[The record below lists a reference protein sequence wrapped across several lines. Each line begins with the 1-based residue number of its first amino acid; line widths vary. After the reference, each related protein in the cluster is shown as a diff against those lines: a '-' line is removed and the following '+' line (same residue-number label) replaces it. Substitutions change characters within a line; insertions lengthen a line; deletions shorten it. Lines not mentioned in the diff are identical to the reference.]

1 MPPAPSVLDLFRL
14 DGKSA
19 IVTGASKGLGK
30 AIATALAQAGAVVA
44 ISSRTQGEIDS
55 TAREIEA
62 STGRRIVPV
71 AADVRDE
78 AGGQRLVEAAVKAF
92 GKVDVLV
99 NSAGI
104 NIRKSISELT
114 LEDFQE
120 MIAINLTGT
129 FRMAKLVV
137 PGMVERRSGR
147 IINISS
153 MLDSVGIPGRS
164 GYSATKGAVLMFTKT
179 LALELAPHGIRVNA
193 LSPGPFRTPLNK
205 AILENEELNRQFLER
220 VPVRR
225 WGEPEEV
232 GAAAV
237 YLASPASDFVT
248 GTALYIDGGW
258 TAQ

>member
-1 MPPAPSVLDLFRL
+1 MLD
-14 DGKSA
+14 
-19 IVTGASKGLGK
+19 
-30 AIATALAQAGAVVA
+30 
-44 ISSRTQGEIDS
+44 
-55 TAREIEA
+55 
-62 STGRRIVPV
+62 
-71 AADVRDE
+71 
-78 AGGQRLVEAAVKAF
+78 
-92 GKVDVLV
+92 
-99 NSAGI
+99 I
-104 NIRKSISELT
+104 NV
-114 LEDFQE
+114 
-120 MIAINLTGT
+120 TGT

-153 MLDSVGIPGRS
+153 MLDHVGIPGRT

-205 AILENEELNRQFLER
+205 AILENEEQNRRFLER